1 MLLDGQQA
9 HEKMLNRE
17 MQIIMEM
24 QIKTPVKHHLILARM
39 VIIKKNTHNKC
50 WGYGEKETTV
60 HCW

>member
-1 MLLDGQQA
+1 MLLDGQLA

-50 WGYGEKETTV
+50 
-60 HCW
+60 